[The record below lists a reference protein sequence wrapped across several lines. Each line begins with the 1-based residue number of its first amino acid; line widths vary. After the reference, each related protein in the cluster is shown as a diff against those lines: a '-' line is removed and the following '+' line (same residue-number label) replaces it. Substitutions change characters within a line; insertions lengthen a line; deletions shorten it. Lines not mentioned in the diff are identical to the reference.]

1 MAGDTFYEEQKFTQ
15 KWVLFIVY
23 SIWVLFLIVSLL
35 ILLEKKAGLFLA
47 FLPFLII
54 SAFVLFFKSIKLQ
67 TSITDEGIYYRFFP
81 IQRRFRVIR
90 KTDIEK
96 LEVKSYNPLSEY
108 GGWGIRFGKNG
119 MAYTV
124 KGDKGIDISLDPETH
139 LLIGTSKPDE
149 VGVFLKA
156 RGYNVR

>member
-1 MAGDTFYEEQKFTQ
+1 
-15 KWVLFIVY
+15 
-23 SIWVLFLIVSLL
+23 
-35 ILLEKKAGLFLA
+35 
-47 FLPFLII
+47 
-54 SAFVLFFKSIKLQ
+54 
-67 TSITDEGIYYRFFP
+67 
-81 IQRRFRVIR
+81 
-90 KTDIEK
+90 